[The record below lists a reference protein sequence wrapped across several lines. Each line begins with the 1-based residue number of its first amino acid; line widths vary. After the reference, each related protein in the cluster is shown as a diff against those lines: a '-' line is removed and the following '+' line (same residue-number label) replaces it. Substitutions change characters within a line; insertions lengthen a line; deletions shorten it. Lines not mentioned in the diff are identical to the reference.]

1 MIAICIACTSITL
14 MKWEYTFEVI
24 ICDIKANLKLKS
36 INEVL
41 YLEEHKHV
49 IVNIMDYVHHYIASK
64 SKDIY
69 NKTRRRKIGNIASQ
83 LL

>member
-14 MKWEYTFEVI
+14 MKWEYNFEVI
-24 ICDIKANLKLKS
+24 ICDIKANLNPKS
-36 INEVL
+36 MKELL
-41 YLEEHKHV
+41 YREEHKHV
-49 IVNIMDYVHHYIASK
+49 IVNIMDYVHYYIASE

-69 NKTRRRKIGNIASQ
+69 SKTNRRKIGNVASQ